1 MHPFGGTT
9 HPRAPPTPGRHLSRG
24 VIRPY
29 DAKNRRV
36 TWMNSARCGAIHLR
50 ACQSIWVSMRTAGMS
65 LPSSTSAPDASSL
78 AAENRGTNVAPHA
91 ALGQM
96 HERLGVARLNQ
107 RLDRHVPLG
116 EQPIE
121 LQTVTLAALGK
132 HKGQAP
138 KRVHSHR
145 LAIFHAMRET
155 IRRLNTICEEELS
168 RRS

>member
-1 MHPFGGTT
+1 
-9 HPRAPPTPGRHLSRG
+9 
-24 VIRPY
+24 
-29 DAKNRRV
+29 
-36 TWMNSARCGAIHLR
+36 
-50 ACQSIWVSMRTAGMS
+50 
-65 LPSSTSAPDASSL
+65 
-78 AAENRGTNVAPHA
+78 
-91 ALGQM
+91 M

-121 LQTVTLAALGK
+121 LQTVTLAALGE

-145 LAIFHAMRET
+145 LAIFHDMRET

>member
-1 MHPFGGTT
+1 
-9 HPRAPPTPGRHLSRG
+9 
-24 VIRPY
+24 
-29 DAKNRRV
+29 
-36 TWMNSARCGAIHLR
+36 
-50 ACQSIWVSMRTAGMS
+50 MRTAGMS
-65 LPSSTSAPDASSL
+65 LPSSTSVPDASSL